1 MPTQGKGKI
10 FETLHLFDHDKITN
24 KHLRSEYL
32 KHKIDEYFKNL
43 VKEKNEDQNV
53 LKKN

>member
-1 MPTQGKGKI
+1 MPTQGKEKI
-10 FETLHLFDHDKITN
+10 FETLRLLDHDKITN
-24 KHLRSEYL
+24 KHLRWEYL
-32 KHKIDEYFKNL
+32 KHKIHEFFKNL